1 HLHKATPKRAKGRN
15 SPKRAKRR
23 NSPAIRDACF
33 NGRRDVAYRILIAD
47 DHEEMRQLVVELLE
61 EQGYEIREA
70 ADTQAALDAIA
81 SKRPDLLILDVNMP
95 GEGGIAALKA
105 IREREDLDGMRVLV
119 LSGSVDL
126 APEWLREVGADAHLP

>member
-1 HLHKATPKRAKGRN
+1 
-15 SPKRAKRR
+15 
-23 NSPAIRDACF
+23 
-33 NGRRDVAYRILIAD
+33 VAHRILIAD

-70 ADTQAALDAIA
+70 ADTPAVLDEIDRE
-81 SKRPDLLILDVNMP
+81 RPDLLILDVNMP
-95 GEGGIAALKA
+95 GEGGIAAMKA

-126 APEWLREVGADAHLP
+126 APEWLREVGADAHLPKPFPIDELNSKVRELLGG